1 MVGPSGKFHSML
13 FYSFSFFSAVSCSE
27 SDCAAQS
34 IPDIVVV
41 LVVGDYGSA
50 EFNGLEL
57 DNGSS

>member
-1 MVGPSGKFHSML
+1 ML

-34 IPDIVVV
+34 MPDIVV